1 MATRRFCDRCDILL
15 KPEDDLPFVRELR
28 YGPASSLKAVAY
40 VAITNEQKHP
50 LTDLCNGC
58 KLEIITDGDAPSTQ
72 TTIATL
78 QPQVPADSQVQ
89 TPFFA
94 LPKEPPRSA
103 RNAPRPPAQQPT
115 PSVEYEPSFQ
125 VHHDQ

>member
-1 MATRRFCDRCDILL
+1 MATRRFCDRCDTLL

-28 YGPASSLKAVAY
+28 YGPESSLKAIAY

-58 KLEIITDGDAPSTQ
+58 KLEIVTDGETPPAPTK
-72 TTIATL
+72 IATL
-78 QPQVPADSQVQ
+78 QPQVPADSQVR

-94 LPKEPPRSA
+94 LPKEPPKL
-103 RNAPRPPAQQPT
+103 APRPPAQQPN
-115 PSVEYEPSFQ
+115 PPAEYEPSFP
-125 VHHDQ
+125 VHQSDQ

>member
-1 MATRRFCDRCDILL
+1 MATRRFCDRCDKLL
-15 KPEDDLPFVRELR
+15 EPEDDRPFVRELH
-28 YGPASSLKAVAY
+28 YGNGLKAIAY

-58 KLEIITDGDAPSTQ
+58 KLEIVTDGEVPPAP

-94 LPKEPPRSA
+94 LPKEPPKITL
-103 RNAPRPPAQQPT
+103 RPPAQQSHP
-115 PSVEYEPSFQ
+115 PVEYEPSFQ
-125 VHHDQ
+125 VHHNQ